1 MDLHQPLE
9 GTDAGEL
16 YYLVGNR
23 AVFSKAIWVMKRI
36 CRPGDAWQRGIGN
49 LIVARTDDGLG

>member
-16 YYLVGNR
+16 HYLVGIR
-23 AVFSKAIWVMKRI
+23 AVFSKAIWVMNRI
-36 CRPGDAWQRGIGN
+36 CRPGDAWQRGIGDV
-49 LIVARTDDGLG
+49 IVARADDGLG